1 MKLSKIWKM
10 KFSCLLI
17 LTCSLTAGALL
28 SNSAYAE
35 KSHQKVIDFDGDVVE
50 GVNKKPLDSLT
61 QVSEKEKRRKKIHL
75 YHKRRGFRTEIQE
88 TLREMR
94 YAE

>member
-1 MKLSKIWKM
+1 MTV
-10 KFSCLLI
+10 KFQLPRACFAFLFLAI
-17 LTCSLTAGALL
+17 LAVQP
-28 SNSAYAE
+28 AYGD
-35 KSHQKVIDFDGDVVE
+35 KSRQKVIDFDGEVVE

-61 QVSEKEKRRKKIHL
+61 QLSEKEKRRRKIHL
-75 YHKRRGFRTEIQE
+75 YHKRRGFRTETQE